1 MKLNNSE
8 LAAVKDCL
16 KRYIEFNNNGLMS
29 SYKAKQ
35 SNLLIMDENEIDIDY
50 KKMIVLKENKP
61 IYKII
66 ERYSNTTHKML
77 LPKLERLEGTE
88 ND

>member
-1 MKLNNSE
+1 MKLNNNE

-16 KRYIEFNNNGLMS
+16 KRYISFNNNGLMS

-35 SNLLIMDENEIDIDY
+35 SSLLLMDENEIDINY

-61 IYKII
+61 IYRII
-66 ERYSNTTHKML
+66 ERYSNKTHKML
-77 LPKLERLEGTE
+77 MPKLQAIGGVE

>member
-1 MKLNNSE
+1 
-8 LAAVKDCL
+8 
-16 KRYIEFNNNGLMS
+16 MS
-29 SYKAKQ
+29 SYKVRQ
-35 SNLLIMDENEIDIDY
+35 SNLVLLDENEIYIDY

-77 LPKLERLEGTE
+77 LPNLEIIGGCRQ
-88 ND
+88 